1 VSLTLTHHDEER
13 VTHPSEKTPHLGRCT
28 ALTTVVSL
36 LTPCPQQT
44 PASSPQQSTRAPAST
59 PAPTRDTQAVTM
71 QKLKNA
77 IKGHRHGDRADEVSV
92 RGACVSSTLPGHV
105 RAHACGAL
113 ACAMRAA
120 ACGPPARHV
129 HIAPRVQRSTLG
141 AESDRRP
148 GTHTHTHTHTHTQ
161 AGTYETGV
169 GGSSYQLELQ
179 GETRRPMRRPRACSA
194 RLASPAPT
202 RRRSPPARS

>member
-1 VSLTLTHHDEER
+1 VLGCSAPTHAPTAVGQSWGTRVSLTLTHHDEER

-129 HIAPRVQRSTLG
+129 HIAPRVQRSTHG

-148 GTHTHTHTHTHTQ
+148 GTHAHAHTHTHTHTHTH
-161 AGTYETGV
+161 
-169 GGSSYQLELQ
+169 
-179 GETRRPMRRPRACSA
+179 R
-194 RLASPAPT
+194 
-202 RRRSPPARS
+202 PARTRPEWVAAPINWSYRERREGL